1 VLVAGA
7 GWCGGMSCG
16 VSFFFQMEG
25 GFVWGCVGGFVVQV
39 GRGLPLS
46 VGVASVLAVT
56 FPFPG
61 GWRGEC
67 VGRGVPIGCVGNV
80 LAEGAGWRVECVG
93 SVISLCEWGGGHL
106 AGDCCCQL
114 GWRVCYGVGAGGGVL
129 AEGFR
134 CPGGA
139 GDLEGLPLSV
149 GVASVLTGGWR
160 GECVGSVL
168 AEGGGW
174 RGNGVVVVAAV
185 VVVRRGVGV
194 HPPTPIAATK
204 RKQNREIEREQR
216 RRQRQRQSEGRP
228 ERGREREQRR
238 GRPP

>member
-1 VLVAGA
+1 MLVAGA

-67 VGRGVPIGCVGNV
+67 VGRGVLIGCVGNV

-114 GWRVCYGVGAGGGVL
+114 GWRVCYGVGAGGCVGRGISLSRWGGGFGGIAVVGWSGKCVDRRL
-129 AEGFR
+129 AWGM
-134 CPGGA
+134 C
-139 GDLEGLPLSV
+139 
-149 GVASVLTGGWR
+149 
-160 GECVGSVL
+160 GECVGRGGRL
-168 AEGGGW
+168 AWGMGW
-174 RGNGVVVVAAV
+174 
-185 VVVRRGVGV
+185 
-194 HPPTPIAATK
+194 
-204 RKQNREIEREQR
+204 
-216 RRQRQRQSEGRP
+216 
-228 ERGREREQRR
+228 
-238 GRPP
+238 